1 MTLRTLTSS
10 PAAWSG
16 VLSCVAVSGAWAA
29 PDGGAVQVALGGVSG
44 GLLFVS
50 LRLNVRAFGRPP
62 LLTGWADFTRR
73 AVLAG
78 ALLCCAVSVPALA
91 LQGASPL
98 LVLAAALGA
107 AFLTAQRGRTR
118 VSRARYAPGYSVR
131 AGPEWTPRT
140 RRRKTD
146 EGEESAWSQ
155 LIALRQH
162 RGPDVRS
169 HYRSVL
175 FGELTGRYQAELGLL
190 DTDGDDID
198 LVVWFSE
205 SRRVLVYLFGGHRL
219 PGEQYPAV
227 GTLTFR
233 GGTNAVVLWY
243 PLAPPAIRYGDAF
256 VFVGGGPG
264 EVRWVLDQLSSER
277 RVLN

>member
-1 MTLRTLTSS
+1 MTLRALPSS

-16 VLSCVAVSGAWAA
+16 VLSCAAAAGAWAV
-29 PDGGAVQVALGGVSG
+29 PDSGFAQTVLVGVSG

-50 LRLNVRAFGRPP
+50 LRLGVRASGRPP
-62 LLTGWADFTRR
+62 LLTGWADVARR
-73 AVLAG
+73 ACLAG
-78 ALLCCAVSVPALA
+78 ALLYCAVSVPALA

-98 LVLAAALGA
+98 LVLAAVVGA
-107 AFLTAQRGRTR
+107 ALLTAQRVRTR

-131 AGPEWTPRT
+131 AGPDWVPRT

-175 FGELTGRYQAELGLL
+175 FGELAGRYQAELGLL

-205 SRRVLVYLFGGHRL
+205 TRRVLVYLFGGHRL
-219 PGEQYPAV
+219 PGEQYPPV

-243 PLAPPAIRYGDAF
+243 PLAAPAIRYGDAF

-264 EVRWVLDQLSSER
+264 EVRWVLDQVSSER